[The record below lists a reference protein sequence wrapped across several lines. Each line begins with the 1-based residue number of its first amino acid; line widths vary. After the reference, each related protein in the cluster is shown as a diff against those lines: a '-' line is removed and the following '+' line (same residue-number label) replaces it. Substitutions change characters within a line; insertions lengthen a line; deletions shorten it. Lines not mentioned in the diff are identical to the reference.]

1 MKKVKKT
8 LRNQFIS
15 YQLLIKVSRICRV
28 RIGKLGTFHFR
39 KGWYVYTGSAR
50 NNPSARINRHLSKN
64 KKLRWHI
71 DYLLTDPSV
80 QVVGIKI
87 SSVPECELNCN
98 TPGSVPVPGF
108 GSSDCKKK
116 CGSHLK
122 YLKQTGE
129 ITPEEGFLPPEACS
143 LRG

>member
-1 MKKVKKT
+1 MKKVRKT
-8 LRNQFIS
+8 LHNRIIS
-15 YQLLIKVSRICRV
+15 YQLLIRVSRDCRV

-50 NNPSARINRHLSKN
+50 NNLSARINRHLSKD

-71 DYLLTDPSV
+71 DYLLTDPPV
-80 QVVGIKI
+80 KVVGIRT

-108 GSSDCKKK
+108 GSSDCRKK

-122 YLKQTGE
+122 YLGNTGNL
-129 ITPEEGFLPPEACS
+129 TPREVFLPPEACG
-143 LRG
+143 LRD